1 MSRWIC
7 SAAAAVAFP
16 FFAVAFAPGENILA
30 NGLLKPDGDGCL
42 PEWNLPKSPRIGT
55 DTFLS
60 ASGGP
65 KGAPSL
71 RFAWTPASAGDFAL
85 RQFDITLSTAGVYR
99 LSAKVRTKGF
109 RYGSAGFVV
118 IDGGWQQSYGVKD
131 FPETSG
137 WSLVESRVKLK
148 PSSDGVYSVA
158 LFANGVTSG
167 EIEIA
172 DIRLEALDEAAA
184 KGACLSGVVRSLEK
198 VRIVP
203 WMRLC
208 DVPASN
214 REVTFRCFG
223 KMPAAGRH
231 GDWCVKVSASDV
243 PGVEV
248 NGAVRDGFAAAVLP
262 PGASKGFL
270 KVRLSSMDGAT
281 NLVTETFP
289 YRVIQDDLAE
299 NRGRRLNNLVR
310 ELVSE
315 TFEGDFARTF
325 AMPRDGWVFIS
336 VEPSGG
342 DSSGD
347 IAATLDGRRVTGT
360 ACGGNE
366 TFRRVEA
373 GRHRVA
379 VSGAGRIVVRSV
391 PEIFNY
397 CPCRDNPVGRNP
409 SYGWDFAERYVLP
422 ASTTQNGGD
431 IPLDKVPLLHARGGE
446 WAANFISGKIN
457 DSRILYRRL
466 MDSNGLTDPFHDGVS
481 CDEQAF
487 NRMRH
492 LEMFTQGLKAFNA
505 EYRGNR
511 TVYTWVIGHTPPM
524 HHGLAEE
531 FMATAAA
538 ASCGRGR
545 ILLEHYCRTQP
556 DESAARTH
564 LDRFIAD
571 MFRRCCEWYPPFRES
586 AGVILGVFDH
596 VPIMSL
602 RSHPEVD
609 YKRYLDM
616 QFNLL
621 ANDPTFEGLPCTGVW
636 GPQRADEELYRWTF
650 RLLRHYCVEGRTDML
665 SDAYRFA
672 YIPGHLRNGDFRG
685 SLDPWTATG
694 DVSLE
699 TVKEFGAKC
708 EGRWKCARGLGDT
721 FAVLKRGNDGSA
733 ATLRQTAVGLE
744 VGRMYCLET
753 AAFDAKDLRKGT
765 FDSCK
770 VPLAVTLSD
779 GAAICKDLSWTH
791 EDRRRGK
798 KVRGNTHHISRH
810 HIVFT
815 AKAQQVDVI
824 LSVSEAPPG
833 SEMGVNFVGLTP
845 YFPESNRKA
854 TGCGN

>member
-7 SAAAAVAFP
+7 AFTTAVAFP
-16 FFAVAFAPGENILA
+16 FFAVAFAPGENILS
-30 NGLLKPDGDGCL
+30 NGSFKPDGDGCL
-42 PEWNLPKSPRIGT
+42 PEWNLPMSPRIGM

-65 KGAPSL
+65 GGMPSV
-71 RFAWTPASAGDFAL
+71 RFAWSPASSGDFAL
-85 RQFDITLSTAGVYR
+85 RQFDITLSTVGVYR

-109 RYGSAGFVV
+109 RCGSAGLVI
-118 IDGGWQQSYGVKD
+118 IDGGWRQSYGVKG

-137 WSLVESRVKLK
+137 WSPVEAKVRLK

-158 LFANGVTSG
+158 FFANGVTRG

-172 DIRLEALDEAAA
+172 DCRLDALDEVAA
-184 KGACLSGVVRSLEK
+184 KGAGLSGVVRFLEK

-203 WMRLC
+203 WMRLW
-208 DVPASN
+208 DVPADS
-214 REVTFRCFG
+214 REVKFRCFG
-223 KMPAAGRH
+223 KLPGAARGWRVTVCT
-231 GDWCVKVSASDV
+231 DDV
-243 PGVEV
+243 PGAEV
-248 NGAVRDGFAAAVLP
+248 SGEVRDGFVTAILP
-262 PGASKGFL
+262 PKAAGGLLRA
-270 KVRLSSMDGAT
+270 RMESMDGTT

-289 YRVIQDDLAE
+289 YRVVQDDVAE

-315 TFEGDFARTF
+315 EFAGDFACTF
-325 AMPRDGWVFIS
+325 AMPRDGWVFIA

-342 DSSGD
+342 ASSGGL
-347 IAATLDGRRVTGT
+347 AATLDGRRVTGA

-397 CPCRDNPVGRNP
+397 CPCYDNPVGRNP
-409 SYGWDFAERYVLP
+409 SYGWPFAERYVLP
-422 ASTTQNGGD
+422 ASTTQNGGG

-446 WAANFISGKIN
+446 WAANMISRGLK
-457 DSRILYRRL
+457 DGRDLARRL
-466 MDSNGLTDPFHDGVS
+466 MDSKGIVAPFYDGVS

-492 LEMFTQGLKAFNA
+492 MDLFTEGLKRFNA
-505 EYRGNR
+505 RYRGDR

-556 DESAARTH
+556 DEAAARAH
-564 LDRFIAD
+564 LDSFITG
-571 MFRRCCEWYPPFRES
+571 MFKRCREWYPPFAES
-586 AGVILGVFDH
+586 AGVILGVFTQL
-596 VPIMSL
+596 PILSL

-621 ANDPTFEGLPCTGVW
+621 ANDPAFEGLPCTGVW
-636 GPQRADEELYRWTF
+636 GPQRTDEDLYRWTF
-650 RLLRHYCVEGRTDML
+650 RLIRHYCVEGRTDML
-665 SDAYRFA
+665 SDAFRFA
-672 YIPGHLRNGDFRG
+672 YKPGHLRNGDFRG
-685 SLDPWTATG
+685 SLEPWTATG
-694 DVSLE
+694 DVSTESVDGLGR
-699 TVKEFGAKC
+699 KG

-721 FAVLKRGNDGSA
+721 FAVLKRRDGGPA

-744 VGRMYCLET
+744 TGRMYCLEV
-753 AAFDAKDLRKGT
+753 AAFDAKDVRAGRARP
-765 FDSCK
+765 CK
-770 VPLAVTLSD
+770 VPLAVTLSEE
-779 GAAICKDLSWTH
+779 AEICAGLSWTH
-791 EDRRRGK
+791 EDGRKGGKAARGTA
-798 KVRGNTHHISRH
+798 RINLH

-815 AKAQQVDVI
+815 ARAQRVDVT
-824 LSVSEAPPG
+824 LSVADAPPG
-833 SEMGVNFVGLTP
+833 TETGINFVGLTP
-845 YFPESNRKA
+845 YF
-854 TGCGN
+854 TH